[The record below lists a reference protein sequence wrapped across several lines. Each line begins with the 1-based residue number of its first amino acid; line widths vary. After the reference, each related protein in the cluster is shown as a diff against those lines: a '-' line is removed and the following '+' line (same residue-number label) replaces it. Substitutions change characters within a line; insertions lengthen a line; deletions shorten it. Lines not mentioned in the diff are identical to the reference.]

1 MRIFKVPFD
10 IKREEKIFGG
20 YLSLRQ
26 VLYIMLGASSLGTLA
41 MPIPLIIKIFFISSI
56 ATFFLL
62 CSFLKIG
69 EQNLFKY
76 TICSS
81 ITLLEHRN
89 INRPTNLNTHMFQY
103 NQTRNSNSTVK
114 TRI

>member
-41 MPIPLIIKIFFISSI
+41 MPIPLIIKISFI
-56 ATFFLL
+56 
-62 CSFLKIG
+62 KI
-69 EQNLFKY
+69 N
-76 TICSS
+76 
-81 ITLLEHRN
+81 
-89 INRPTNLNTHMFQY
+89 
-103 NQTRNSNSTVK
+103 
-114 TRI
+114 

>member
-69 EQNLFKY
+69 EQNFDKFFYFAIKY
-76 TICSS
+76 IFRKKKIVYERCS
-81 ITLLEHRN
+81 
-89 INRPTNLNTHMFQY
+89 
-103 NQTRNSNSTVK
+103 K
-114 TRI
+114 